1 MCQCPDEDRTAYL
14 KEKTDELEA
23 WLHKDDDKT
32 DCEIAYWI
40 PKFIKC
46 RGVNNLEDLRKM
58 SEGMKMLAIS
68 QDIIGWHN
76 FMEGR
81 ISRHFYNIQCVH
93 LAMSSSYLNGKD
105 WTKHFID
112 RILRI
117 THSQWIYRNVSLHDR
132 KEGYLHHHEM
142 EEMKDK
148 AEELAEI
155 NQQNCPKRVG
165 FCWKWMAKIQQIGH
179 ITT

>member
-1 MCQCPDEDRTAYL
+1 M
-14 KEKTDELEA
+14 
-23 WLHKDDDKT
+23 
-32 DCEIAYWI
+32 
-40 PKFIKC
+40 
-46 RGVNNLEDLRKM
+46 VDLGKM
-58 SEGMKMLAIS
+58 SEEMKMLAIS

-93 LAMSSSYLNGKD
+93 LAMSSSYLNEKD
-105 WTKHFID
+105 WTKQFID

-117 THSQWIYRNVSLHDR
+117 THSQWIYRNVCLHDR

-155 NQQNCPKRVG
+155 NPTELPKESRFLLEMNGEKSTNGTYNDLDYWIRAVEA
-165 FCWKWMAKIQQIGH
+165 AKIAGRRSVEKQD
-179 ITT
+179 

>member
-1 MCQCPDEDRTAYL
+1 M
-14 KEKTDELEA
+14 
-23 WLHKDDDKT
+23 
-32 DCEIAYWI
+32 
-40 PKFIKC
+40 
-46 RGVNNLEDLRKM
+46 
-58 SEGMKMLAIS
+58 AIS

-105 WTKHFID
+105 WTKQFID

-117 THSQWIYRNVSLHDR
+117 THSQWIYRNVCLHDR

-155 NQQNCPKRVG
+155 NAAELPKESRFLLEMDG
-165 FCWKWMAKIQQIGH
+165 EES
-179 ITT
+179 TNRTYNDLDY